1 MKPNGRKKL
10 NIVLATLLVLAVAV
24 LLAVWFTCGEKGA
37 VSPDNYIRT
46 ESRTPKSQPAPASD
60 ASIEIYRANPSE
72 QLTFSVDNM
81 LPGDSVE
88 KVYTIN
94 VSHKGGV
101 KLFFSASLQDDSN
114 AVLAQGLYI
123 SVTRSGENLYD
134 GTFAALSADPMVCTL
149 SAAGA
154 DTREAVPFII
164 KVYLPTSAGNEYQN
178 KLLTADFK
186 WWLSDVASAN
196 TDNDT
201 PSDTET
207 LGQDTTPGTYTQIA
221 QTGDTFP
228 LVLFCIVCAAAL
240 AGLIFLFLLRRKKD
254 THERK

>member
-10 NIVLATLLVLAVAV
+10 NIVLVTLLVLAAAV
-24 LLAVWFTCGEKGA
+24 LVAVWFTCGEKGA
-37 VSPDNYIRT
+37 VSPDNYIRI
-46 ESRTPKSQPAPASD
+46 ESRTAKSQPAPASD

-88 KVYTIN
+88 KVYTVN

-123 SVTRSGENLYD
+123 SVTRSD

-186 WWLSDVASAN
+186 WWVSDVASAN

-207 LGQDTTPGTYTQIA
+207 PRQDTTPGTSTQIA

-240 AGLIFLFLLRRKKD
+240 AGLIFLFLLRRKED

>member
-10 NIVLATLLVLAVAV
+10 NIVLVTLLVLAVAV
-24 LLAVWFTCGEKGA
+24 LVAVWFTCGEKGA

-88 KVYTIN
+88 KVYTVN

-186 WWLSDVASAN
+186 WWVSDVASAN

-207 LGQDTTPGTYTQIA
+207 PRQDTTPGTRTQIA
-221 QTGDTFP
+221 QTGETFP
-228 LVLFCIVCAAAL
+228 LVLLCIVCAAAL
-240 AGLIFLFLLRRKKD
+240 AGLIFLFLLRRKED